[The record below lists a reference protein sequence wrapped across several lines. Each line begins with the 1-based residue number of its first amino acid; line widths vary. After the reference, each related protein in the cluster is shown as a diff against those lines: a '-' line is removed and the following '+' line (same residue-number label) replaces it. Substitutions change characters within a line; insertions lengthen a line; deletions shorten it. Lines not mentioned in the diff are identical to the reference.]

1 MKRRNTKKMNPA
13 FTVSLLL
20 AVTVFIVISICLD
33 IKIFEEVYKVSI
45 DMLITLTDYIGSYN
59 NKRFIE
65 RFKKQ
70 KILVEK
76 DNIFAK
82 YNRFIE
88 NLINDFNMPLTLE
101 SFTSLLCILF
111 TITVLIVITIMD
123 HATLSVV
130 IAVSIFIGIATLFI
144 MKSKAIKLER
154 LENIMDAEDLICPLA
169 RDGVLVAIKK
179 VMESDEYIS
188 SNIKFYFEQFIDNCQ
203 YNGYSFKQAIM
214 ILNKQLGSKFDNF
227 TKKAIVFE
235 YNERKGMADIFLD
248 IVDENAVLREINN
261 RKERIFRKMNRD
273 FLIKTTLIIIFFIYA
288 LSVPEFKQF
297 MINHDIGKI
306 INTIVISIICISF
319 AKCQALQGDLG
330 FGGKQK

>member
-1 MKRRNTKKMNPA
+1 MNTA
-13 FTVSLLL
+13 FIISLMLS
-20 AVTVFIVISICLD
+20 VTVFIVMSICLD
-33 IKIFEEVYKVSI
+33 IKIFEGVYKTTI
-45 DMLITLTDYIGSYN
+45 DMLITITDYIGAYN
-59 NKRFIE
+59 NKRYIE

-70 KILVEK
+70 KILIEK
-76 DNIFAK
+76 ENIIAK
-82 YNRFIE
+82 YNRFVE
-88 NLINDFNMPLTLE
+88 TLIMDFNMPLTLE
-101 SFTSLLCILF
+101 SFTSLLGILF
-111 TITVLIVITIMD
+111 AVTVLIMITIMSNV
-123 HATLSVV
+123 TLSVV
-130 IAVSIFIGIATLFI
+130 ISISVFIGIATLFI

-188 SNIKFYFEQFIDNCQ
+188 INIRSYFEQFIDNCEH
-203 YNGYSFKQAIM
+203 NGYSFKQAIT

-235 YNERKGMADIFLD
+235 YNERKGMADVFLD
-248 IVDENAVLREINN
+248 IVDENAVLREINM

-273 FLIKTTLIIIFFIYA
+273 FLIKTAMIIIFFIYA

-297 MINHDIGKI
+297 MISHNLGKI
-306 INTIVISIICISF
+306 INTTVISIVCISF